1 MNDDE
6 GWMTPEEYLE
16 STSLLVAEVFRIAE
30 SLAMYAETRRMVE
43 VTTRKYR
50 ARRGRRRRTTA

>member
-1 MNDDE
+1 
-6 GWMTPEEYLE
+6 MTPEEYLE